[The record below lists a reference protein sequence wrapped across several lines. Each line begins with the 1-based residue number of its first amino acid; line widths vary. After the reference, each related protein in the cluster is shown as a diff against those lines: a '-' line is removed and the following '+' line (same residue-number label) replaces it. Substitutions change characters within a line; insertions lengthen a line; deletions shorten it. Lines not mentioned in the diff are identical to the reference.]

1 MPSNFT
7 YRSIAFGALMS
18 LTINMFFA
26 YARLAMAT
34 AGMSSDYITA
44 GAIFLFF
51 IIVAVI
57 NPVLKLCRHS
67 WGFNRAELIV
77 IYAMMIIA
85 SAIPT
90 WGFTGNLIAMLPN
103 IYYYETPENNWS
115 ELLHPYVQEW
125 MVPQDPD
132 AIKYFFEGLPQGQP
146 IPWEHWVVPL
156 LAWGS
161 FILSIYL
168 MMITIMSIVR
178 RQWVEYD
185 RLTFPLLQLPIDMT
199 E

>member
-90 WGFTGNLIAMLPN
+90 WGFKCNLIAMLPN